1 MNKEFY
7 KVLEKAE
14 AIKKAIP
21 EERAEYV
28 AIIEDAK
35 KEQAIAEQAKEAAQ
49 DVKSFNKA
57 CDDLTHAR
65 EREAHFKQLLD
76 QIDGKQRMD
85 TAEYYRQTDAIN
97 NVVVAAADNFRRVAD
112 KVMDDLARARAEY
125 EALTADADRVL
136 IALDDAAQVLQN
148 EYKFRTLTF
157 INKPDEQVADPEYW
171 KRHAIRYNNFGG
183 YAGSM
188 AERLIIYADPDTMTG
203 RSEKALTA
211 WKAAGR
217 ALNN

>member
-1 MNKEFY
+1 MDRAVNQDPFERIDQSGD
-7 KVLEKAE
+7 KAF
-14 AIKKAIP
+14 
-21 EERAEYV
+21 V
-28 AIIEDAK
+28 
-35 KEQAIAEQAKEAAQ
+35 
-49 DVKSFNKA
+49 
-57 CDDLTHAR
+57 
-65 EREAHFKQLLD
+65 
-76 QIDGKQRMD
+76 GKQGLKIL
-85 TAEYYRQTDAIN
+85 QP
-97 NVVVAAADNFRRVAD
+97 D

-125 EALTADADRVL
+125 EAITADADRVL